1 MTKTQTQLY
10 ARMRE
15 LVAQG
20 TWDALPT
27 NVGITVRWTRTVPTP
42 GWAKDARRWPADTY
56 NRLVFLTLQRSGVI
70 LGISSAPWMRRQD
83 SHIPYWRA
91 FEILDNPQAAFSPAR
106 RNRGAEADHG

>member
-15 LVAQG
+15 LVAEG
-20 TWDALPT
+20 TWDALP

-42 GWAKDARRWPADTY
+42 GWAKDRRYWEADTY
-56 NRLVFLTLQRSGVI
+56 NRHVFLTLQRSGVI
-70 LGISSAPWMRRQD
+70 LGVSSAPWMGRRD
-83 SHIPYWRA
+83 SHVPYRRA
-91 FEILDNPQAAFSPAR
+91 FEVLDNPQAAFSPAR